1 MVIGAKLMI
10 STDRKHLIS
19 TYLIISV
26 LKTKAVKSRIIS
38 GSIADTRFESLGL
51 YHAQNIRY
59 LQKPSV
65 LPQQPLISTYL
76 MILLVLRTSGV
87 KNGIISDNIT
97 DTRFESSG
105 LYHLRN
111 VR

>member
-1 MVIGAKLMI
+1 MVVGAKLMV
-10 STDRKHLIS
+10 STDRKPLIS

-38 GSIADTRFESLGL
+38 GNIADTRFESLGL

-76 MILLVLRTSGV
+76 MILLYYGRA
-87 KNGIISDNIT
+87 
-97 DTRFESSG
+97 E
-105 LYHLRN
+105 
-111 VR
+111 